1 MMIIEGAESFLLY
14 AQNAPRGVLLIHG
27 FTGNPAELRLL
38 GEYLQSAGLTVL
50 CMRLAGHGTKVSDL
64 VRSNRNDWFNS
75 ALDGVSILK
84 GLCQSI
90 SIVGHSMGG
99 LLALK
104 ASVSTKID
112 RLVSMSAPI
121 FVDESMRLNELP
133 PRSNCEGLAVH
144 KPRRTLQNV
153 PRGVNDV
160 YQSMP
165 LMSVHELVD
174 TIEETKKILPQVET
188 PILILHGTADH
199 TAKFE
204 SAKYIFDR
212 VSSSIKELELFEGM
226 GHLMPLK
233 DGRERVF
240 KRITQFLLNG

>member
-1 MMIIEGAESFLLY
+1 MMIIDGAESFLLHCP
-14 AQNAPRGVLLIHG
+14 NAPRGVLLIHG

-38 GEYLQSAGLTVL
+38 GEYLHDRGLTVL
-50 CMRLAGHGTKVSDL
+50 CMRLTGHGTNADDL
-64 VRSNRNDWFNS
+64 VRSNREDWFNS
-75 ALDGVSILK
+75 VLDGLAILG

-104 ASVSTKID
+104 ASTAID
-112 RLVSMSAPI
+112 IKRLVTMSAPI
-121 FVDESMRLNELP
+121 FIDDGMNLAQLP
-133 PRSNCEGLAVH
+133 PRSNCKGLAVH
-144 KPRRTLQNV
+144 KPRRNLQNV

-165 LMSVHELVD
+165 FMSVHELVD
-174 TIEETKKILPQVET
+174 MIEETKKILPTVKT

-199 TAKFE
+199 TARCE
-204 SAKYIFDR
+204 SAQYICDR
-212 VSSSIKELELFEGM
+212 VSSTVKELELFEDM
-226 GHLMPLK
+226 GHLLPLK

-240 KRITQFLLNG
+240 KRTADFLLNG